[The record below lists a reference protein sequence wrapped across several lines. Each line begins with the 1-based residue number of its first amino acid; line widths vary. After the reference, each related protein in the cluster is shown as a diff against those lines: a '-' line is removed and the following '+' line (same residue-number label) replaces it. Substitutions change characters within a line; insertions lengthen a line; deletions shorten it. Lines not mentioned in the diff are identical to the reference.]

1 MVSHLA
7 HSVRSIVRS
16 LMGWER
22 SMKLQSGKLSST
34 SVSKAT
40 RKTSLITLQDIK
52 TSVVP
57 AQPTLEAIYE
67 FVNENGWVED
77 IIPILKLG
85 ITKILSD
92 TETTIAEF
100 EEDIALYFQKFWYN
114 GDGSFES
121 IKLYPQSHKLPIQ
134 KEKIIL
140 ESLLHIDA
148 IFESLKFSRKYRLPK
163 ILKETRWHIQNLVL
177 SKEKDEAFMKNIREI
192 LVTIAND
199 RVSLEQFQKDF
210 ATQTSTERW
219 FGNIQ
224 S

>member
-1 MVSHLA
+1 
-7 HSVRSIVRS
+7 
-16 LMGWER
+16 
-22 SMKLQSGKLSST
+22 MKLQSGKLSST

-100 EEDIALYFQKFWYN
+100 EEDIALYFQKF
-114 GDGSFES
+114 
-121 IKLYPQSHKLPIQ
+121 
-134 KEKIIL
+134 
-140 ESLLHIDA
+140 
-148 IFESLKFSRKYRLPK
+148 
-163 ILKETRWHIQNLVL
+163 
-177 SKEKDEAFMKNIREI
+177 
-192 LVTIAND
+192 
-199 RVSLEQFQKDF
+199 
-210 ATQTSTERW
+210 
-219 FGNIQ
+219 
-224 S
+224 